1 MKRSAVV
8 FYLYPTTRQPL
19 TDAVIASVRGCLVV
33 GYKIGRSK
41 LVSKTRPF
49 LGDFIHC
56 CCFYITK
63 FKYHLCYYLNL
74 FAILAKGTVW

>member
-33 GYKIGRSK
+33 GVIREAKAGS
-41 LVSKTRPF
+41 L
-49 LGDFIHC
+49 
-56 CCFYITK
+56 
-63 FKYHLCYYLNL
+63 L
-74 FAILAKGTVW
+74 FDRVHDA